1 MDFEGRTVLITGA
14 AGGIGKAVARSF
26 ARQGA
31 KVAVHY
37 RSSRAAADK
46 LLRDLPGKGHHGFS
60 ADLTDPSVCKRLMD
74 EVAKHYGRLDILV
87 NNAAVYEV
95 RPLKDLDYSEW
106 QATWIRTL
114 AANLI
119 APANLCFLAAK
130 LMDKQGGGKI
140 INISSRGAYRGEPD
154 AVAYGASKAGLNQL
168 TQSLAQALAPHNI
181 FVAAVAPGFVYTDMA
196 KELLD
201 GPKGA
206 VIKAQSPLNRVA
218 ETEEVAEAVVRLAQD
233 GMMYATGAILD
244 LNGASYLR

>member
-1 MDFEGRTVLITGA
+1 MHFDNKVVLVTGA
-14 AGGIGKAVARSF
+14 AGGIGQAIAHNF

-46 LLRDLPGKGHHGFS
+46 LLKELPGKDHHGFA
-60 ADLTDPSVCKRLMD
+60 ADLTDAAECKKLMD
-74 EVAKHYGRLDILV
+74 GVGARYGRLDILV
-87 NNAAVYEV
+87 NNAAIYEV

-106 QATWIRTL
+106 QATWVRTL

-130 LMDKQGGGKI
+130 LMQKQGGGKI
-140 INISSRGAYRGEPD
+140 INISSRGAYRGEPE

-196 KELLD
+196 KEILD

-206 VIKAQSPLNRVA
+206 AIKAQSPLNRVA
-218 ETEEVAEAVVRLAQD
+218 ETEEVAEAVVRLAQE
-233 GMMYATGAILD
+233 GMMFATGAILD

>member
-1 MDFEGRTVLITGA
+1 MNFDGKVVLITGA
-14 AGGIGKAVARSF
+14 AGGIGQAIARNF

-46 LLRDLPGKGHHGFS
+46 LLQELPGKDHHGFS
-60 ADLTDPSVCKRLMD
+60 ADLIDPGECKRLVD
-74 EVAKHYGRLDILV
+74 EVAKHYGRLHILV
-87 NNAAVYEV
+87 NNAAIYEV
-95 RPLKDLDYSEW
+95 RPMNDLDYAEW
-106 QATWIRTL
+106 QATWARTL
-114 AANLI
+114 TANLI

-130 LMDKQGGGKI
+130 VMQKQGGGKI
-140 INISSRGAYRGEPD
+140 VNISSRGAYRGEPD

-206 VIKAQSPLNRVA
+206 AIKAQSPLNRVA